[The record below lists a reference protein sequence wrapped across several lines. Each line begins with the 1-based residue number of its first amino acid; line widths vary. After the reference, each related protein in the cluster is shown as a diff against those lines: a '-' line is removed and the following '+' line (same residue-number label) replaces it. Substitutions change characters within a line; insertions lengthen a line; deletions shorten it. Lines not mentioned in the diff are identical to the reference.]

1 MVKASML
8 LIAVIF
14 LAMGILYQMGVL
26 NFALPSLNAQKVQQR
41 GVSMHRED
49 LAAADAL
56 TRGAAYAGNPV
67 YRAKLRPAGQTNP
80 LPETSAGQGG
90 DASSLSAIAYAAPS
104 ARRE

>member
-1 MVKASML
+1 MVKASMF

-26 NFALPSLNAQKVQQR
+26 KFALPSLNAQKGQQR
-41 GVSMHRED
+41 GVSMHRGD
-49 LAAADAL
+49 RAATDAL
-56 TRGAAYAGNPV
+56 TRGVAYAGNPV
-67 YRAKLRPAGQTNP
+67 YRAKLRPADQTNP